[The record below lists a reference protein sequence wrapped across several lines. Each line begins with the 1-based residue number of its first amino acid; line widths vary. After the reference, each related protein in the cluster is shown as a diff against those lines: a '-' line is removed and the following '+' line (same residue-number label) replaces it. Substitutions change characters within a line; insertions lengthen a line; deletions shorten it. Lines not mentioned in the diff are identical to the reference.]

1 MSRPGVPGPDVC
13 ITHLDVRDVV
23 EVRLRFGGDAM
34 RQAMTMQ
41 ELEALERGGDPL
53 AAVELLAGAIA
64 RNRQAVQE
72 APDRRDPIDVVGIEQ
87 RMIAC

>member
-1 MSRPGVPGPDVC
+1 MSGQQRAVIV
-13 ITHLDVRDVV
+13 THLQIHDVI
-23 EVRLRFGGDAM
+23 EVRLRFDGDAM

-64 RNRQAVQE
+64 RNRQAVQKV
-72 APDRRDPIDVVGIEQ
+72 PDRRDPIDVVEIEQ
-87 RMIAC
+87 RRIAC